1 MKMKIKIKGVRNSDL
16 GLRIW
21 GDGSDRTDGTY
32 GTLSYEGQG
41 AGPYREFVNVNV
53 KVKVNG
59 NSEFVLLGF
68 GRGLPSLSAGGVVD
82 SAGGR

>member
-41 AGPYREFVNVNV
+41 AGPYREFGIVTG
-53 KVKVNG
+53 KQIG
-59 NSEFVLLGF
+59 RASCRERVLRL
-68 GRGLPSLSAGGVVD
+68 V
-82 SAGGR
+82 